1 MDDVFLS
8 FDVPLGRFKMFGVRL
23 KSKSKKRNFA
33 TLGSAGTADSRVV
46 MFCEDIPSER
56 SSTDSGWGSRSS
68 AAPSNV
74 PRKERESV
82 TRPIQPTTTFSTQK
96 IHHMRAP
103 FSGHNVGHSTLCI
116 RDQYGPLQYSIT
128 AGGWGSPLAA
138 KVWHAATS
146 FKTSYRVIG
155 NSNSLNLNL
164 IYSIVSYCTL
174 SRGVLI

>member
-23 KSKSKKRNFA
+23 KSKSKKRNFV
-33 TLGSAGTADSRVV
+33 TLGSAGTAGSRVV

-74 PRKERESV
+74 HRKERESMAG
-82 TRPIQPTTTFSTQK
+82 PIQPTTMSSSQK
-96 IHHMRAP
+96 IHRMRAP

-116 RDQYGPLQYSIT
+116 RDQYGSLQYSIT
-128 AGGWGSPLAA
+128 AGEGGGYML
-138 KVWHAATS
+138 TG
-146 FKTSYRVIG
+146 SYRIF
-155 NSNSLNLNL
+155 
-164 IYSIVSYCTL
+164 VSSC
-174 SRGVLI
+174 S